1 VRLKVR
7 TGSRVLHLIQRSFG
21 NGCILIRLEL
31 LMNLKPGGEKGNFS
45 MGVSKTGDANLH
57 PFPMARM
64 AMVVRIR
71 SYRARL
77 LPVQW

>member
-1 VRLKVR
+1 
-7 TGSRVLHLIQRSFG
+7 
-21 NGCILIRLEL
+21 
-31 LMNLKPGGEKGNFS
+31 MNLKPGGEKGNFS